1 MTVQRESRPLQAIKE
16 LVIRGSADVF
26 VKRGE
31 PLMTVIAEKPVD
43 VITEI
48 RGGVLTISQKPTVM
62 AGVGRGGTA
71 LLHNS
76 TSGQASPDPRRSYA
90 TATVWGVPSSV
101 N

>member
-1 MTVQRESRPLQAIKE
+1 MNPIRTSMANLLAADMDNPLGDHAKQ
-16 LVIRGSADVF
+16 
-26 VKRGE
+26 
-31 PLMTVIAEKPVD
+31 PLSV
-43 VITEI
+43 
-48 RGGVLTISQKPTVM
+48 R
-62 AGVGRGGTA
+62 TA